1 MKRRIAILGLA
12 TVLCL
17 SLVFGVGAATKPKLN
32 AKKITITKGEQYKL
46 KVIGKKIKKKTFKST
61 NKKVA
66 TVSKKGV
73 VTAVK
78 VGSCKIKV
86 VVKLKNKKK
95 KKLTCKVTVVKKQAP
110 KTVQPT
116 KKPTVTQVP
125 TSQNSEEVTTQ
136 PTTDRVPE
144 DITIQIPTRKLVE
157 TTPVP
162 TTKEK
167 PTFDLPN
174 IDV

>member
-46 KVIGKKIKKKTFKST
+46 KVKGKNIKKKTFMST

-73 VTAVK
+73 VTAVN

-86 VVKLKNKKK
+86 IIKLKNKKK
-95 KKLTCKVTVVKKQAP
+95 KKLTCKVTVVKKQTP

-116 KKPTVTQVP
+116 KKPAATQVP
-125 TSQNSEEVTTQ
+125 TTCD
-136 PTTDRVPE
+136 PD
-144 DITIQIPTRKLVE
+144 DIIIQRPTRKPTE
-157 TTPVP
+157 TTPAP

-167 PTFDLPN
+167 PTFKLPDIN
-174 IDV
+174 V

>member
-1 MKRRIAILGLA
+1 MKRRIVSIGLA

-17 SLVFGVGAATKPKLN
+17 SLVFAVGAAAKPKLN
-32 AKKITITKGEQYKL
+32 AKKITITKGEKYKL

-66 TVSKKGV
+66 TVNKKGV
-73 VTAVK
+73 VTGVN

-110 KTVQPT
+110 KKVQPT
-116 KKPTVTQVP
+116 KKPAATQVP
-125 TSQNSEEVTTQ
+125 TTIQGTT
-136 PTTDRVPE
+136 RYIPE
-144 DITIQIPTRKLVE
+144 DITIQKPTRKPNE

>member
-1 MKRRIAILGLA
+1 MIHMKRRIAILGLA

-32 AKKITITKGEQYKL
+32 AKKITITKGEKYKL

-73 VTAVK
+73 VTAVN

-86 VVKLKNKKK
+86 VVKLKNKKT
-95 KKLTCKVTVVKKQAP
+95 KKLTCKVTVVKKQTP

-116 KKPTVTQVP
+116 KKPAATQVP
-125 TSQNSEEVTTQ
+125 TTRQL
-136 PTTDRVPE
+136 PTGFNPE
-144 DITIQIPTRKLVE
+144 DIPTVNPTRKPRE
-157 TTPVP
+157 TTVP
-162 TTKEK
+162 TTSEK
-167 PTFDLPN
+167 PTFNLPD
-174 IDV
+174 ITV

>member
-1 MKRRIAILGLA
+1 MKRRIVSIGLA

-116 KKPTVTQVP
+116 KKPAATQVP
-125 TSQNSEEVTTQ
+125 TNNPATTTQ
-136 PTTDRVPE
+136 APTNRDPE
-144 DITIQIPTRKLVE
+144 DITIQIPTRKPVE

>member
-1 MKRRIAILGLA
+1 MKRRIVSIGLA

-17 SLVFGVGAATKPKLN
+17 SLVFAVGAAAKPKLN
-32 AKKITITKGEQYKL
+32 AKKITITKGEKYKL

-73 VTAVK
+73 VTAVN

-86 VVKLKNKKK
+86 VIKLKNKKK
-95 KKLTCKVTVVKKQAP
+95 KKLTCKVTVVKKQTP

-116 KKPTVTQVP
+116 KKPAATQVP
-125 TSQNSEEVTTQ
+125 TTRQL
-136 PTTDRVPE
+136 PTGFNPE
-144 DITIQIPTRKLVE
+144 DIPTVNPTRKPRE
-157 TTPVP
+157 TTVP
-162 TTKEK
+162 TTSEK
-167 PTFDLPN
+167 PTFNLPD
-174 IDV
+174 ITV

>member
-1 MKRRIAILGLA
+1 MKRRIVSIGLA

-17 SLVFGVGAATKPKLN
+17 SLVFAVGAAARPKLN
-32 AKKITITKGEQYKL
+32 AKKITITKGEKYKL

-66 TVSKKGV
+66 TVNKKGV
-73 VTAVK
+73 VTGVN
-78 VGSCKIKV
+78 VGTCKIKV

-110 KTVQPT
+110 KKVQLT
-116 KKPTVTQVP
+116 KKPAETQVP
-125 TSQNSEEVTTQ
+125 TNNSATTQ
-136 PTTDRVPE
+136 APTNRNPE
-144 DITIQIPTRKLVE
+144 DITIQIPTRKPVE

>member
-1 MKRRIAILGLA
+1 MKKRIVSIGLA

-17 SLVFGVGAATKPKLN
+17 SLVFAVGAAAKPKLN
-32 AKKITITKGEQYKL
+32 AKEITITKGEQYKL
-46 KVIGKKIKKKTFKST
+46 KVTGKKIKKKTFKST

-66 TVSKKGV
+66 TVNKKGV
-73 VTAVK
+73 VTGVN

-95 KKLTCKVTVVKKQAP
+95 KKLTCKVTVVKKQIP

-116 KKPTVTQVP
+116 KKPAETQVP
-125 TSQNSEEVTTQ
+125 TNNPATTTQ
-136 PTTDRVPE
+136 APTNRDPE
-144 DITIQIPTRKLVE
+144 DITIQIPTRKPVE